1 MERIIANLDKV
12 KLKLDEAFFYLDE
25 IEELV
30 QDEVL
35 DGEAASRVGEANDR
49 LTKELSSLGHKVA
62 ELQDILRALEEREEG
77 GAEGEAGETEQG
89 CLLYTSPSP
98 RDRTRSRMPSSA

>member
-77 GAEGEAGETEQG
+77 GRRAK
-89 CLLYTSPSP
+89 
-98 RDRTRSRMPSSA
+98 RVRRSRGSEGGIRRREIAWP

>member
-77 GAEGEAGETEQG
+77 GAEGVVFAGGRELGPDPGQ
-89 CLLYTSPSP
+89 CLFVGT
-98 RDRTRSRMPSSA
+98 MHAHGW